1 MFCPQCG
8 NQLREGELF
17 CSNCGTRLN
26 AAAPNPQQTYQQP
39 APQQAW
45 QQPNPQQTYQQT
57 DAQQAWQQ
65 PDPQQA
71 WQQTD
76 AQQAWQQPNPQQT
89 WQQTDAQQ
97 AYQPQSFAQPV
108 AAKKRSKGKGVL
120 IGVGCVALAALVGG
134 GIWFLTRSGAP
145 KNKLLKAAA
154 KSLEELK
161 AYTADLPNLHSIAEN
176 ADAISAEK
184 ALHMD
189 VRYGSGY
196 TYGEG
201 EYASSSG
208 GEIRISLDV
217 DGVKRSSLLTG
228 SYRQEYDGEV
238 REIPAAIYLDQEQ
251 LQLGSSALLEEG
263 EAISIPIKDLAKE
276 WNASALAKL
285 ADFQLP
291 EDLDLTADPDRDLEK
306 TLLETYG
313 EDWTK
318 LKESFDTVPYEG
330 TPHFGDEGVT
340 YTLTW
345 DRDALKR
352 MRDKTDLD
360 LEDMFDIRDLDDL
373 TRLDLD
379 GLSAQLF
386 VAVLGE
392 LNEQITQQQFY
403 VEDGVLTGI
412 WLQTDENDAETEI
425 RLCGENN
432 PWEHI
437 VSKSFTRYENYTV
450 NETVDVSMKK
460 ADGQLRL
467 SVTSKREDSEDES
480 YSYEEG
486 PITLIYNDADG
497 RISVTDED
505 GEPMEDAPELYLTPA
520 EQGFTLS
527 AKAVE
532 EGGSWTD
539 HTEMSF
545 TVSGKLGPIAPIST
559 SATKLLQL
567 SEQELKELAER
578 IQNKL
583 NALE

>member
-1 MFCPQCG
+1 MFCPHCG

-26 AAAPNPQQTYQQP
+26 AAVPNPQQAYQQP
-39 APQQAW
+39 APQQTW

-71 WQQTD
+71 WQQPDPQQAWQQTD
-76 AQQAWQQPNPQQT
+76 AQQAWQQPAP
-89 WQQTDAQQ
+89 QQ

-145 KNKLLKAAA
+145 RNKLLKAAA

-176 ADAISAEK
+176 ADAVSAEK

-189 VRYGSGY
+189 AQFDMGFSYGDGGY
-196 TYGEG
+196 
-201 EYASSSG
+201 SSSNSQQF
-208 GEIRISLDV
+208 RINMDLD
-217 DGVKRSSLLTG
+217 GAERRARITG
-228 SYRQEYDGEV
+228 SYAMENDGV
-238 REIPAAIYLDQEQ
+238 TREIPASVYLDQDQ

-263 EAISIPIKDLAKE
+263 EALSIPIKDLAKQ

-306 TLLETYG
+306 MMLETYG

-330 TPHFGDEGVT
+330 TPHFGTEGVT

-352 MRDKTDLD
+352 MSDKTDLD
-360 LEDMFDIRDLDDL
+360 LEDMFDINDPEDLA
-373 TRLDLD
+373 RMDLD
-379 GLSAQLF
+379 GLGARLF
-386 VAVLGE
+386 VAILGE

-412 WLQTDENDAETEI
+412 WLQTEEDDVEVEI

-432 PWEHI
+432 PWEHVI
-437 VSKSFTRYENYTV
+437 SKSTAQYESYSVV
-450 NETVDVSMKK
+450 NTEELRMEKSN
-460 ADGQLRL
+460 GQLRL
-467 SVTSKREDSEDES
+467 IFSSKHEDSEGES

-486 PITLIYNDADG
+486 PYTVIYNDADG
-497 RISVTDED
+497 KITFIDED
-505 GEPMEDAPELYLTPA
+505 GEAMEEVPELHLTPA
-520 EQGFTLS
+520 EQGFTFNVKS
-527 AKAVE
+527 AVE
-532 EGGSWTD
+532 DERWSR
-539 HTEMSF
+539 HTEISF

-583 NALE
+583 DALE